1 VVAEQARKILSF
13 AAKTP
18 RGPSPSEAKMT
29 KLSEQV
35 NDARQLLDFAVSEG
49 HPVEEE
55 VIRVIHQTEDS
66 LQQSGTSA
74 APEKLPLEQ
83 RVAFATAYSK
93 PVNSLDSIT
102 KNSLVFSFKVM
113 NYIWYGMLAVFAT
126 LFVVKVAFLVIP
138 PGDWAG
144 ADRPMADVSLV
155 AILLTGF
162 LVLFVLW
169 FINVFTGVL
178 TKKRKIQ
185 TLIFCYSFTIVALL
199 ILIMPF
205 FIGDKNVRFYK
216 SMRHGPIGVLNGCST
231 TLGDSW
237 VTQELKCTNES
248 PESPPNSQWVLNI
261 GGAIS
266 QPGSGVDGASV
277 GQSDEDDNAAARFEI
292 HGGLVVPIYVIFL
305 AVLGGIVSMT
315 RRVPEYQ
322 RLAHLGKN
330 DPEYFSSDKVREMLV
345 FQLMQV
351 ISAPLIAITAYYMVN
366 PASMTTS
373 VVISFGS
380 GFASETILTAIRT
393 MVDKLNDAMSQ
404 PGQPPTP
411 PADPA
416 DTPAGD
422 AKAAQGASA
431 ADKPGGG

>member
-29 KLSEQV
+29 KLSKQV

-66 LQQSGTSA
+66 LQQTGTST

-93 PVNSLDSIT
+93 LVNSLDSIT

-113 NYIWYGMLAVFAT
+113 NYIWYGMLAVFAI
-126 LFVVKVAFLVIP
+126 LFVVKVAFLVFP
-138 PGDWAG
+138 PEGAWA
-144 ADRPMADVSLV
+144 ADRLMALMADVSHV

-205 FIGDKNVRFYK
+205 FIGDKNVELYK

-248 PESPPNSQWVLNI
+248 PPNSQWVLNI

-266 QPGSGVDGASV
+266 QPGSGV
-277 GQSDEDDNAAARFEI
+277 GQKDDSAAARFEI

-404 PGQPPTP
+404 PGQPPAA